1 MEKERPLSEDNC
13 MDVTWSGIAEERI
26 GQAFE
31 LSHILGPALK
41 KTGHGEGECV
51 KEAVK

>member
-1 MEKERPLSEDNC
+1 
-13 MDVTWSGIAEERI
+13 MDVTWSGIPEELT
-26 GQAFE
+26 GQDFE

-41 KTGHGEGECV
+41 KTGRREVECV